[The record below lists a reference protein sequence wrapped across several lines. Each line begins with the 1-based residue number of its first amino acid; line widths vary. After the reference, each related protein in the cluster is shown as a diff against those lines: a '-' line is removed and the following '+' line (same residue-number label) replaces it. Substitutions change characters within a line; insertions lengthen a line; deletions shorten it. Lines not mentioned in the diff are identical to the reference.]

1 MPPRAAVF
9 ECPCCLGSTSLPLQ
23 PGERAPARR
32 ACPNGGCW
40 SCLGA
45 CRGTAQRVE
54 VVRLPAASLQFLA
67 QSAQPR
73 PASTA

>member
-23 PGERAPARR
+23 PGERAPLRR

-45 CRGTAQRVE
+45 CRAQTRRVE
-54 VVRLPAASLQFLA
+54 VVRLPPPAGLQFLA
-67 QSAQPR
+67 PSR
-73 PASTA
+73 PGAPA